1 MSASGTKRTFALELA
16 GGQAVGDALED
27 VLLRAGIAE
36 QLVDAQRRQDAE
48 CRCEQDLKISSLGE
62 EDEIVLRQFGIR
74 LQMCHLDG
82 ISGIPDIAVVRQHAC
97 GLIVDKR
104 FLTRRGA

>member
-1 MSASGTKRTFALELA
+1 MELA

-27 VLLRAGIAE
+27 ELLRAGIAE

-82 ISGIPDIAVVRQHAC
+82 ISGIPAVVRQHAC